1 MPFICPCNNADGEGL
16 DNETSVYKYSDYK
29 VSANDAPHFYE
40 YVDNFIR
47 NLNQG
52 IYDEHAVYNSH
63 RIHTEPEYYGYDE
76 DGYELYDM
84 KHSNIDDAVS
94 ELTYK
99 ECDKFICEIG
109 LRNAIQLYEDCGFGE
124 ITLEELKDL
133 DGIRRFMYCI
143 IYSCIDMN
151 DDMKEVNK
159 EEYKLYGFPNH
170 FAPSTTRSGK
180 VYKR

>member
-1 MPFICPCNNADGEGL
+1 
-16 DNETSVYKYSDYK
+16 
-29 VSANDAPHFYE
+29 
-40 YVDNFIR
+40 
-47 NLNQG
+47 
-52 IYDEHAVYNSH
+52 
-63 RIHTEPEYYGYDE
+63 
-76 DGYELYDM
+76 M

-94 ELTYK
+94 ELIYK

-109 LRNAIQLYEDCGFGE
+109 LRKAIQLYEDCGFGE

-133 DGIRRFMYCI
+133 DGIRRFIYCI

-151 DDMKEVNK
+151 EDMKEVNK

-170 FAPSTTRSGK
+170 SAPSTTRSEK